1 MKVETFNEFFF
12 ASIFYSID
20 YIKQQQ
26 QQKTAQH
33 SPLAECYLEKYC
45 CFENFLVSI
54 LGTIRSP
61 PEFRVLHNLLRNFY
75 SKLFSELS
83 HSQLD
88 CGARQVLYYLGLI

>member
-33 SPLAECYLEKYC
+33 SLWQNA
-45 CFENFLVSI
+45 I
-54 LGTIRSP
+54 LKNIA
-61 PEFRVLHNLLRNFY
+61 VLKI
-75 SKLFSELS
+75 S
-83 HSQLD
+83 
-88 CGARQVLYYLGLI
+88 